1 MARSLFARD
10 ESRQRFGA
18 AVQAVESRSCAEVV
32 VAIRPWSAS
41 WAGPD
46 CTMGAV
52 VAYLAL
58 LYTLYAP
65 QIFGLLWIALMVPA
79 AFGVGFF
86 LSRLLPPLRMALAG
100 ATGVGAAVRQ
110 GARACFMELG
120 VSATRERSGIL
131 VYVSLAERR
140 CVVVPDV
147 GVLAHVPE
155 SDWNRAVNAIESTV
169 STHGI
174 GAPGL
179 AALCTAVEALGD
191 VLEAPMPR
199 REDDI
204 NELEDVA

>member
-1 MARSLFARD
+1 
-10 ESRQRFGA
+10 
-18 AVQAVESRSCAEVV
+18 
-32 VAIRPWSAS
+32 
-41 WAGPD
+41 
-46 CTMGAV
+46 MGAV